1 MTTET
6 LLLLVPEIVLVV
18 VAVAM
23 YVAGAFVDAEKAW
36 AGLAGGAVLL
46 AAAILWGQSPSSAAG
61 PIDSDALAY
70 FARWFALVFGGLFVL
85 LASQPPRRLGA
96 PEYVGSLLLVIV
108 GLMLTSVAADLVL
121 LFVALELISIPT
133 YILLALG
140 RGGIDAQESTA
151 KYFFLSV
158 LSSAVLLYGFTFL
171 YGMAGST
178 QFSDIRA
185 AMFLAIGLE
194 TGPDT
199 LLRLA
204 LVFVLAGLAFK
215 IAAVPFHFYAPDVY
229 QGTTD
234 ANAALLSVVPK
245 AAGMVVLVR
254 LLTLSTWD
262 STPYGWRTFFA
273 LAVVTMTLGNVV
285 ALWQTNLRRLLAYS
299 SIAHAGYMLIGLTV
313 ALAPAEAAQGWD
325 GISALLFY
333 LGVYGFATL
342 GTFAALSYLAP
353 SYRQLEAVDELAGL
367 ARTRPWVA
375 AALGLFMFS
384 LAGIPPLAGF
394 WGKVVLFG
402 SALSVD
408 TGMDAAGTLRP
419 WFIALAVIGAVNAA
433 IAAAYYLR
441 IIAVMYFRSPTTT
454 LKAEGG
460 AGAGWALAICAT
472 LVVLLGLFPEPLRR
486 GADQASPTA
495 IAADA
500 APEATVMTF
509 DIQNR

>member
-1 MTTET
+1 MNTET
-6 LLLLVPEIVLVV
+6 LLLLIPEIILVAA
-18 VAVAM
+18 AVAI

-36 AGLAGGAVLL
+36 AGFAGGAVVL
-46 AAAILWGQSPSSAAG
+46 AAAVLWGQPASPGVTVAISA
-61 PIDSDALAY
+61 DALAY

-96 PEYVGSLLLVIV
+96 SEYVGSLLLVIA

-133 YILLALG
+133 YILLASV
-140 RGGIDAQESTA
+140 RGTESGESTA
-151 KYFFLSV
+151 KYFFLSI
-158 LSSAVLLYGFTFL
+158 LSTAMLLYGFTFL

-178 QFSDIRA
+178 HFHDIAA
-185 AMFLAIGLE
+185 AMFPATGLE
-194 TGPDT
+194 NGPDA

-204 LVFVLAGLAFK
+204 MVFVLAGLAFR

-229 QGTTD
+229 QGTTQI
-234 ANAALLSVVPK
+234 NAALLSVVPK

-254 LLTLSTWD
+254 LVTLSTWD
-262 STPYGWRTFFA
+262 MTPYAWRTFFA
-273 LAVVTMTLGNVV
+273 IAVLTMTLGNVM

-313 ALAPAEAAQGWD
+313 ALAPADAAPGWD

-342 GTFAALSYLAP
+342 GTFAALGYLAP

-367 ARTRPWVA
+367 GRTQPWVA
-375 AALGLFMFS
+375 AAMGLFLFS

-408 TGMDAAGTLRP
+408 AGTGAAGTLRP

-441 IIAVMYFRSPTTT
+441 IVAVMYFRPPTTT

-460 AGAGWALAICAT
+460 SGAGWALAVCAV

-486 GADQASPTA
+486 GANRASPTTV
-495 IAADA
+495 
-500 APEATVMTF
+500 ATVPER
-509 DIQNR
+509 DVRVAGAK